1 MARGFFITGTDTDV
15 GKTTIALGL
24 MVALKNTG
32 LTVAA
37 MKPVSAGCA
46 QTEQGLRNDDAVSL
60 MQQASLELPY
70 ELVNPYTFE
79 LAIAPHIAAAEQ
91 NIEMTIA
98 TIEQAYREI
107 ANQVDVVIVEGAGGW
122 LVPLNATETLADVA
136 RVLQLEVIHVVG
148 LRLGCLN
155 HALLTSESIASH
167 KLTQIGWVAN
177 HLAENMDNADEN
189 IRTLKSRINANYLGE
204 IPYDKNPSGENI
216 AQHLRIEPFQP

>member
-79 LAIAPHIAAAEQ
+79 LAIAPD
-91 NIEMTIA
+91 
-98 TIEQAYREI
+98 RKS
-107 ANQVDVVIVEGAGGW
+107 VV
-122 LVPLNATETLADVA
+122 
-136 RVLQLEVIHVVG
+136 
-148 LRLGCLN
+148 
-155 HALLTSESIASH
+155 
-167 KLTQIGWVAN
+167 
-177 HLAENMDNADEN
+177 
-189 IRTLKSRINANYLGE
+189 
-204 IPYDKNPSGENI
+204 
-216 AQHLRIEPFQP
+216 